1 MIINEIA
8 NKNPFGNNF
17 STPLHE
23 AAYSGHLE
31 ICRLLLHG
39 AENKNPADYIGNTPL
54 HLAAKTGHLEVCKL
68 IMSHVD
74 VNERY
79 SLGLNIIRRADA
91 LMKYTPEI
99 SEFLTSLW

>member
-1 MIINEIA
+1 MIMNETT

-17 STPLHE
+17 CTPLHE

-31 ICRLLLHG
+31 ICKLLLDG

-74 VNERY
+74 VNDRY
-79 SLGLNIIRRADA
+79 SLGLNIIRSADA
-91 LMKYTPEI
+91 LTKYTPEI
-99 SEFLTSLW
+99 SEFLTMLW

>member
-1 MIINEIA
+1 MIMNEIP

-31 ICRLLLHG
+31 ICKLLLDG
-39 AENKNPADYIGNTPL
+39 TENKNPADYIGNTPL

-74 VNERY
+74 VNDRY
-79 SLGLNIIRRADA
+79 ALSLSIISRQHA
-91 LMKYTPEI
+91 LSQYTPEI
-99 SEFLTSLW
+99 SEFLTMLW